1 MPRDSAQAY
10 YAKDGMTIDNIRNF
24 SAVPNGGTS
33 TIRRGITRSK
43 KALGRRNGQKPDY
56 TITFDRDV
64 LEGTQDFDWIGI
76 KEASES
82 FSLAEIADALTRN
95 YVECK
100 IETIAPSA
108 DDDGNVSETITISC
122 LDMYV
127 VQ

>member
-1 MPRDSAQAY
+1 MARDSAQAY
-10 YAKDGMTIDNIRNF
+10 YAKDGQTIDNIRNF

-33 TIRRGITRSK
+33 TIRRGINRGK

-64 LEGTQDFDWIGI
+64 LEGAQDFDWIGL
-76 KEASES
+76 KEASTS
-82 FSLAEIADALTRN
+82 FSMAEIADTTTRN
-95 YVECK
+95 YVNCK
-100 IETIAPSA
+100 IETIAPAA
-108 DDDGNVSETITISC
+108 DDDGNVTETITISC